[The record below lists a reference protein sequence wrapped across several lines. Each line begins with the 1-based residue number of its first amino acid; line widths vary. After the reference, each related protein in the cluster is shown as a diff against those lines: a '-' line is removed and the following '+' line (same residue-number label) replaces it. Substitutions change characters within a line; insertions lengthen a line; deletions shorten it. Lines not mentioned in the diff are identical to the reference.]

1 MLKILSFSLLV
12 ILLSCKSDQQA
23 GVNDETTPAE
33 AIPPV
38 EFADAKYVDIGKSG
52 LMALSSNDV
61 PKYMESFA
69 DNAVYLWNSGDSLVG
84 KQAITE
90 YWNQRRGSEITS
102 LTFQNDIWLPVTV
115 NTPANEYH
123 ARGVWLLGWY
133 QVSATYSSGNSMS
146 QWIHTGLHFN
156 DSDKIDMV
164 VQYLDRDVINKASM
178 PAKK

>member
-12 ILLSCKSDQQA
+12 ILLSCKSNQQA
-23 GVNDETTPAE
+23 GVNDDATSNEGIA
-33 AIPPV
+33 PV

-52 LMALSSNDV
+52 LMALASNDI

-69 DNAVYLWNSGDSLVG
+69 DNAVYLWNNGDSIVG

-102 LTFQNDIWLPVTV
+102 LSFQNDIWLPVTV

-123 ARGVWLLGWY
+123 TQGVWLLGWY
-133 QVSATYSSGNSMS
+133 QVSATYSNGKSMS
-146 QWIHTGLHFN
+146 QWAHTALHFN
-156 DSDKIDMV
+156 DSDKIDQV
-164 VQYLDRDVINKASM
+164 VHYLDREVITKASM